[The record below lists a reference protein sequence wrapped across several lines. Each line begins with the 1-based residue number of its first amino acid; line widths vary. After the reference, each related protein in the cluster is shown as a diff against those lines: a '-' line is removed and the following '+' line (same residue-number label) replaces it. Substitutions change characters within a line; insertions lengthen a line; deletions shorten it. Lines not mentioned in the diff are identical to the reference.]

1 MIAWWKIEPK
11 DTTAILALILSVVTF
26 LRTVR
31 IDKRN
36 GAIAAEQ
43 EKQEAK
49 QEELQAIL
57 EFEKKRQE
65 LRLEIAAL
73 LIANERRVRDLSLLL
88 KKAKTPQLQQL
99 ISSQLDLLRLVIKE
113 TREAES
119 KAMSLPSTPSAERS
133 IDLEK
138 ILGGAK
144 SVRLRVPLDAETHE
158 KFVSQVEATL
168 ALGG

>member
-49 QEELQAIL
+49 QEELQAIS
-57 EFEKKRQE
+57 FRQRAGYG
-65 LRLEIAAL
+65 LFCFWNKVNI
-73 LIANERRVRDLSLLL
+73 
-88 KKAKTPQLQQL
+88 
-99 ISSQLDLLRLVIKE
+99 
-113 TREAES
+113 
-119 KAMSLPSTPSAERS
+119 
-133 IDLEK
+133 
-138 ILGGAK
+138 
-144 SVRLRVPLDAETHE
+144 
-158 KFVSQVEATL
+158 FVDVTSF
-168 ALGG
+168 